1 MKGATV
7 SGDLDLEAAIVPH
20 PLDFD
25 DCRIAGQL
33 ILRDA
38 RTRSI
43 GLEGTS
49 VQGISADRAVIEGA
63 LFLRNK
69 FRATGEVRLI
79 GAVIG
84 GVLDCSEGVFEVE
97 EGKERNALNADGL
110 TVKGNV
116 FLKSGFKATGEVR
129 LLNVEIGGN
138 LECSGGVFEVEKG
151 DALSADRAT
160 IKGDVFLND
169 GFKATGEVKLLGAKI
184 GGDLACGGGFFEVKE
199 GAALTVQR
207 LGEVRLLNVEIG
219 GNLECSGGVFEVEKG
234 DALSAD
240 RATIKGDVFLNDF
253 KATGEVKLL
262 GAKIGG
268 DLACGG
274 GFFPRRAPHSPLR
287 LTMNGVF
294 FWSPG
299 EISGSVDLM
308 HARVGT
314 LSDDRNAWPLG
325 ANSKASWYLDG
336 FIYDALAADSPKDT
350 RFRSGWLAANNTVDG
365 GFAPQPYEQLI
376 KVYKEMGHPAEARA
390 IAIAKQKKLRK
401 PMKLNPL
408 SWVSW
413 NWNWL
418 SWLFLGYGYQTWRVL
433 PWIAGFL
440 VVGYFLFDLAHDG
453 GYMQPSNARIYM
465 ACDYVGKKGSCLHAG
480 YPQFSPLIYAVD
492 SFFPIVDLH
501 QETYW
506 LPRKSG
512 WAEPIIWAPDW
523 APDWVPDLSKWSKVY
538 LWFHIAF
545 GWILTTLAVVGLT
558 GIVKK
563 D

>member
-199 GAALTVQR
+199 GAALTVQ
-207 LGEVRLLNVEIG
+207 
-219 GNLECSGGVFEVEKG
+219 
-234 DALSAD
+234 
-240 RATIKGDVFLNDF
+240 
-253 KATGEVKLL
+253 
-262 GAKIGG
+262 
-268 DLACGG
+268 
-274 GFFPRRAPHSPLR
+274 R

>member
-1 MKGATV
+1 MAVYKPSLPEIPKLTRAEQHLVGQAVLGEWATFPIDGDEPEAERKTIRPEVLQRLCANPPPEWPVHAHGVQMKGATV

-207 LGEVRLLNVEIG
+207 L
-219 GNLECSGGVFEVEKG
+219 
-234 DALSAD
+234 
-240 RATIKGDVFLNDF
+240 
-253 KATGEVKLL
+253 
-262 GAKIGG
+262 
-268 DLACGG
+268 
-274 GFFPRRAPHSPLR
+274 
-287 LTMNGVF
+287 TMNGVF
-294 FWSPG
+294 
-299 EISGSVDLM
+299 L
-308 HARVGT
+308 
-314 LSDDRNAWPLG
+314 
-325 ANSKASWYLDG
+325 
-336 FIYDALAADSPKDT
+336 
-350 RFRSGWLAANNTVDG
+350 
-365 GFAPQPYEQLI
+365 
-376 KVYKEMGHPAEARA
+376 
-390 IAIAKQKKLRK
+390 
-401 PMKLNPL
+401 
-408 SWVSW
+408 
-413 NWNWL
+413 
-418 SWLFLGYGYQTWRVL
+418 
-433 PWIAGFL
+433 
-440 VVGYFLFDLAHDG
+440 
-453 GYMQPSNARIYM
+453 
-465 ACDYVGKKGSCLHAG
+465 
-480 YPQFSPLIYAVD
+480 
-492 SFFPIVDLH
+492 
-501 QETYW
+501 
-506 LPRKSG
+506 
-512 WAEPIIWAPDW
+512 
-523 APDWVPDLSKWSKVY
+523 
-538 LWFHIAF
+538 
-545 GWILTTLAVVGLT
+545 
-558 GIVKK
+558 
-563 D
+563 